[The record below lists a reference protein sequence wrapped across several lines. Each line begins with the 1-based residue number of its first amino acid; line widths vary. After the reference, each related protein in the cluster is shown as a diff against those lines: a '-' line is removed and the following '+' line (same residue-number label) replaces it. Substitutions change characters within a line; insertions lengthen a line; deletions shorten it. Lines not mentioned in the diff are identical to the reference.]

1 MNTLIFSVEDD
12 NDISYI
18 INKALTNAGFEV
30 KSFSNG
36 EDLLTALA
44 SAKPSLIILDLM
56 LPTMSGFEILQ
67 LIRAKKEYDDVEI
80 IILSAKSSEI
90 DRIEGLDMG
99 ADDYIVKP
107 FSVLELISRVNTR
120 LRRHKGLTVITNKDI
135 TIDVNKHLCLR
146 NNQEPIDL
154 TPKEFDIILYLFE
167 NAGIVVSREDLINK
181 IWGTNAT
188 YETRTIDMH
197 IRSIR
202 QKLNDLDNEII
213 QTVHGVGYRVS
224 L

>member
-1 MNTLIFSVEDD
+1 MNILIFSVEDD

-30 KSFSNG
+30 MSFFNG
-36 EDLLTALA
+36 EDLLTALTT
-44 SAKPSLIILDLM
+44 AKPSLIILDLM

-67 LIRAKKEYDDVEI
+67 FIRAKKDFDDVEI

-99 ADDYIVKP
+99 ADDYIIKP
-107 FSVLELISRVNTR
+107 FSILELISRVNTR
-120 LRRHKGLTVITNKDI
+120 LRRHKGSNLI
-135 TIDVNKHLCLR
+135 TIKDVTIHINKHLCYR
-146 NNQEPIDL
+146 NQEPFDL
-154 TPKEFDIILYLFE
+154 TPKEFDILVYLFE
-167 NAGIVVSREDLINK
+167 NAGIVVSREDLLNK

-188 YETRTIDMH
+188 YETRTVDMH
-197 IRSIR
+197 IKSIR
-202 QKLNDLDNEII
+202 QKLNDPDNQII

-224 L
+224 I